1 MGCQLARTRSAAIAP
16 SERKITNSGDAKSAR
31 MMQTAHSTLMAG
43 EPTTLVKDRRSPNA
57 AFVAFTLLCLA
68 TTVLIVVVTLL
79 LPA

>member
-1 MGCQLARTRSAAIAP
+1 
-16 SERKITNSGDAKSAR
+16 

-68 TTVLIVVVTLL
+68 TTVIIVVATLL
-79 LPA
+79 LPG